1 MRSLKTNIGTK
12 VKQTLGIQP
21 NSVGRKLT
29 VFSDDIFL
37 VSYPKSGNTW
47 IRFLIGNLLYPE
59 VDITFAN
66 VQNII
71 PDIYLASNRE
81 LLQISRP
88 RILKSHEYF
97 DPRYK
102 KVILITRDP
111 RDITLSA
118 YFHSIKYGLITKTT
132 SLEEF
137 SQGFLSNHYHFVRQ
151 SNPLGSWGENTG
163 SWLGAMEGKD
173 HNNFLLLRYE
183 DFQTDITMQLAKI
196 AKFMNLDCL
205 ESDINLAVE
214 KSSFKRMRELE
225 RIQQDVWPNK
235 YTRHNIAFVR
245 EAVSGQG
252 SLKLPQSAIQQI
264 ESLWGNT
271 MKKLGYLEN

>member
-29 VFSDDIFL
+29 VFSDDVFL

-47 IRFLIGNLLYPE
+47 IRFLISNLLYPE

-66 VQNII
+66 IQNLI

-81 LLQISRP
+81 LLQISRS

-111 RDITLSA
+111 RDVTLSA
-118 YFHSIKYGLITKTT
+118 YFHFIKYGLIAKTT

-137 SQGFLSNHYHFVRQ
+137 TQGFLSNHYHFVRQ
-151 SNPLGSWGENTG
+151 SNPLASWGENTG

-173 HNNFLLLRYE
+173 NNNFLLLRYE

-196 AKFMNLDCL
+196 AKFIHLDCL

-225 RIQQDVWPNK
+225 RIQQNVWPNK
-235 YTRHNIAFVR
+235 YTRQNIAFVR

-252 SLKLPQSAIQQI
+252 RIKLPQSAIQQI

>member
-29 VFSDDIFL
+29 VFPDDVFL

-47 IRFLIGNLLYPE
+47 IRFLISNLLYPE
-59 VDITFAN
+59 VDITFAS

-81 LLQISRP
+81 LLQISRS

-118 YFHSIKYGLITKTT
+118 YFHFLKYGRITETT

-137 SQGFLSNHYHFVRQ
+137 SQGFLSNHYHFVSK
-151 SNPLGSWGENTG
+151 SNPLGSWAENTG
-163 SWLGAMEGKD
+163 SWLGAMKD
-173 HNNFLLLRYE
+173 KNHDNFLLLRYE

-196 AKFMNLDCL
+196 TNFMHLDCL
-205 ESDINLAVE
+205 ESDLNLAIE
-214 KSSFKRMRELE
+214 KSSLKRMRELE
-225 RIQQDVWPNK
+225 STQTDVWPNK
-235 YTRHNIAFVR
+235 YTKQNIAFVR

-252 SLKLPQSAIQQI
+252 RVKLPQSVVQQI
-264 ESLWGNT
+264 EFLWANT
-271 MKKLGYLEN
+271 MKQLGYL